1 MAKPGLTFIDEAL
14 AEKLRTVVH
23 HFVESEASADYLLAR
38 LKELLPVHRTDR
50 ETWKARVEGFDI
62 AAETLIERVIE
73 TGREKE
79 GKGFTR
85 DTVVGRARLRPL
97 SYYHYVTGSREP
109 ASNVMTGDDYFN
121 DPTTALVKLEDDLLS
136 LGRLLRSM

>member
-1 MAKPGLTFIDEAL
+1 MAKTSLTFIDEAL
-14 AEKLRTVVH
+14 AEKIRNAVS
-23 HFVESEASADYLLAR
+23 HFVESESPADHLLAR

-50 ETWKARVEGFDI
+50 ETWKARVEGFDV
-62 AAETLIERVIE
+62 ASETLIEQVI
-73 TGREKE
+73 TAGREKE

-85 DTVVGRARLRPL
+85 DSVVSRARLRPL

-109 ASNVMTGDDYFN
+109 ASNVMTGEDYFN

-136 LGRLLRSM
+136 LGRLLRNM